1 VQCIQKKF
9 IEGKNFLVVEE
20 LLIGVHYRLSNVSQG
35 QFANL
40 EKLQTILLT
49 GNSIQDIE
57 PQVP

>member
-1 VQCIQKKF
+1 MY
-9 IEGKNFLVVEE
+9 E
-20 LLIGVHYRLSNVSQG
+20 LSQG

-57 PQVP
+57 PQVQLCTN

>member
-1 VQCIQKKF
+1 
-9 IEGKNFLVVEE
+9 VVEE
-20 LLIGVHYRLSNVSQG
+20 LLIGVTNRLSNVSQG

-57 PQVP
+57 PQVK